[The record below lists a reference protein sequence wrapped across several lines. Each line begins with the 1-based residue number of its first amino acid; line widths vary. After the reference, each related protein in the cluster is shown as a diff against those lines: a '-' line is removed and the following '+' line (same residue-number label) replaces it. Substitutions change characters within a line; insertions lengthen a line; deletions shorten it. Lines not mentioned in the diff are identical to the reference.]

1 MKRKWIVAI
10 AIYLGLIATCLIAIY
25 AVPSVRGMLEK
36 TYIAE
41 YGSIDV
47 KDEVSAF
54 IVRDETVYVSS
65 EPSTINRLA
74 DADKLVKANTHVVEL
89 TPDTEASSAEVTD
102 KGENVD
108 VTTENKEK
116 SYGKYTDILK
126 ELGDSVKATDGY
138 NTSAGYVSYYVDGA
152 EAKLSTDALDSI
164 TYKDYK
170 ALTGRKAIEVPK
182 KSCGEGY
189 PIFKVVKNA
198 KWYLVF
204 YISNK
209 KAEKYVPG
217 ETVIIDAN
225 GTDVEVTVSQV
236 LAGRKYSKVTLS
248 CKSFFDGFFKA
259 RNLDTTVTLRRAEG
273 LVLEDSSIVEDP
285 NGQIG
290 VFVKNKLGEHIF
302 TPVAIKADNGTQCVV
317 YSDMYVDAEGN
328 YVETIGTYDE
338 IISEPSEE
346 DMANLK
352 AAVEKAAAEEAAE
365 KAAAEKAAAEQAA
378 AEKAATEQAA
388 AEEATK
394 AEQAAAAEEGSAEE
408 TTETEQ

>member
-10 AIYLGLIATCLIAIY
+10 AIYVGLIAVCLVAIY
-25 AVPSVRGMLEK
+25 VIPSVRGMLEK

-54 IVRDETVYVSS
+54 IVRDETVYVAS
-65 EPSTINRLA
+65 EASTINRLA

-89 TPDTEASSAEVTD
+89 TPDTEVSDAEVTN
-102 KGENVD
+102 KGENGELASG
-108 VTTENKEK
+108 TEEK

-126 ELGDSVKATDGY
+126 ELGDSVKVTDGH

-152 EAKLSTDALDSI
+152 EAKLSTDALDTI

-182 KSCGEGY
+182 KNCGAGY

-204 YISNK
+204 YVSNK
-209 KAEKYVPG
+209 KAEKYIPG

-248 CKSFFDGFFKA
+248 CKSFFDGFFKV

-290 VFVKNKLGEHIF
+290 VFVKDKLGNHIF

-317 YSDMYVDAEGN
+317 YSDLYVDTEGN

-352 AAVEKAAAEEAAE
+352 AEVEKAAAEAAAE
-365 KAAAEKAAAEQAA
+365 KAAAEKAAAE
-378 AEKAATEQAA
+378 
-388 AEEATK
+388 EAVK
-394 AEQAAAAEEGSAEE
+394 AEQESTEGTAEGQAEE
-408 TTETEQ
+408 ETEAEQ

>member
-1 MKRKWIVAI
+1 MKKKWIVAI
-10 AIYLGLIATCLIAIY
+10 AIYLGLIAICLVAIY
-25 AVPSVRGMLEK
+25 VVPSVRGMLEK

-54 IVRDETVYVSS
+54 IVRDETVYVASESS
-65 EPSTINRLA
+65 DINRLA
-74 DADKLVKANTHVVEL
+74 EADKLVKANTHVVEL
-89 TPDTEASSAEVTD
+89 TPNAEAGSTEVAD
-102 KGENVD
+102 KGEGVD
-108 VTTENKEK
+108 MDSGTEEK

-126 ELGDSVKATDGY
+126 ELGDSVKVTDGY
-138 NTSAGYVSYYVDGA
+138 NTGAGYISYYVDGA
-152 EAKLSTDALDSI
+152 EAKLSTDALDTI

-170 ALTGRKAIEVPK
+170 ALTGRRAIEVPK
-182 KSCGEGY
+182 KDCGEGY

-209 KAEKYVPG
+209 KAEKYIPG

-225 GTDVEVTVSQV
+225 GTEVEVTVSQV

-248 CKSFFDGFFKA
+248 CKSFFDGFFKV

-302 TPVAIKADNGTQCVV
+302 TPVAKKADNGTHCVV
-317 YSDMYVDAEGN
+317 YSDLYVDAEGN

-365 KAAAEKAAAEQAA
+365 KAAAEKAAAEKAA
-378 AEKAATEQAA
+378 AEKAAAEKAA
-388 AEEATK
+388 AEEDAK
-394 AEQAAAAEEGSAEE
+394 AEQEAAEGASEE
-408 TTETEQ
+408 NTETEQ

>member
-10 AIYLGLIATCLIAIY
+10 AIYVGLIAVCLVAIY
-25 AVPSVRGMLEK
+25 VIPSVRGMLEK

-54 IVRDETVYVSS
+54 IVRDETVYVAS
-65 EPSTINRLA
+65 EASTINRLA

-89 TPDTEASSAEVTD
+89 TPDTEASEAEVTD
-102 KGENVD
+102 KGENVELASD
-108 VTTENKEK
+108 TEEK

-126 ELGDSVKATDGY
+126 ELGDSIKATDGY

-152 EAKLSTDALDSI
+152 EAKLSTDALDTI

-182 KSCGEGY
+182 KNCGAGY

-204 YISNK
+204 YVSNK
-209 KAEKYVPG
+209 KAEKYIPG

-248 CKSFFDGFFKA
+248 CKSFFDGFFKV
-259 RNLDTTVTLRRAEG
+259 RNLDTTVTLRRTEG

-290 VFVKNKLGEHIF
+290 VFVKDKLGNHIF

-317 YSDMYVDAEGN
+317 YSDLYVDAEGN

-338 IISEPSEE
+338 IVSEPSEE

-352 AAVEKAAAEEAAE
+352 AEVE

-378 AEKAATEQAA
+378 AEKAAVEQAA
-388 AEEATK
+388 AEEAAK
-394 AEQAAAAEEGSAEE
+394 AEQESSEGTAEGQAEE
-408 TTETEQ
+408 ETEAEQ

>member
-10 AIYLGLIATCLIAIY
+10 AIYVGLIAVCLVAIY
-25 AVPSVRGMLEK
+25 VIPSVRGMLEK

-54 IVRDETVYVSS
+54 IVRDETVYVAS
-65 EPSTINRLA
+65 EASTINRLA

-89 TPDTEASSAEVTD
+89 TPDTEVSDAEVTN
-102 KGENVD
+102 KGENGELASG
-108 VTTENKEK
+108 TEEK

-126 ELGDSVKATDGY
+126 ELGDSVKVTDGH

-152 EAKLSTDALDSI
+152 EAKLSTDALDTI

-182 KSCGEGY
+182 KNCGAGY

-204 YISNK
+204 YVSNK
-209 KAEKYVPG
+209 KAEKYIPG

-248 CKSFFDGFFKA
+248 CKSFFDGFFKV

-290 VFVKNKLGEHIF
+290 VFVKDKLRNHIF
-302 TPVAIKADNGTQCVV
+302 TTVAIKADNGTQCVV
-317 YSDMYVDAEGN
+317 YSDLYVDTEGN

-352 AAVEKAAAEEAAE
+352 AEVEKAAAEAAAE
-365 KAAAEKAAAEQAA
+365 KAAAEKAAAE
-378 AEKAATEQAA
+378 
-388 AEEATK
+388 EAVK
-394 AEQAAAAEEGSAEE
+394 AEQESTEGTAEGQAEE
-408 TTETEQ
+408 ETEAEQ

>member
-1 MKRKWIVAI
+1 MKKKWIVAI
-10 AIYLGLIATCLIAIY
+10 AIYIGLIATCLVAIY
-25 AVPSVRGMLEK
+25 VVPSVRGMLEK

-54 IVRDETVYVSS
+54 IVRDETVYVASQACN
-65 EPSTINRLA
+65 INRLA

-89 TPDTEASSAEVTD
+89 TQDTSASAAEVAD
-102 KGENVD
+102 KGENA
-108 VTTENKEK
+108 ESASGEEEK

-126 ELGDSVKATDGY
+126 ELGDSVKVTGDGY
-138 NTSAGYVSYYVDGA
+138 NIGSGYVSYYVDGA
-152 EAKLSTDALDSI
+152 EAKLSTDALDTI

-204 YISNK
+204 YVSNK
-209 KAEKYVPG
+209 KAEKYIPG

-225 GTDVEVTVSQV
+225 GNDVEVTVSQV

-248 CKSFFDGFFKA
+248 CKSFFDGFFKT

-285 NGQIG
+285 SGQIG
-290 VFVKNKLGEHIF
+290 VFVKDKLGNHIF
-302 TPVAIKADNGTQCVV
+302 TPVAKKADNGTQCVV
-317 YSDMYVDAEGN
+317 YSDLFVDADGN
-328 YVETIGTYDE
+328 YVETLRTYDE
-338 IISEPSEE
+338 IIAEPSEE
-346 DMANLK
+346 DLANLK
-352 AAVEKAAAEEAAE
+352 ADFEKQAAEEAAEKEAAE
-365 KAAAEKAAAEQAA
+365 KAAAEKAAAE
-378 AEKAATEQAA
+378 KAA
-388 AEEATK
+388 AEEVAK
-394 AEQAAAAEEGSAEE
+394 DGQEAADGAAEGTSEKGS
-408 TTETEQ
+408 ETEQ

>member
-10 AIYLGLIATCLIAIY
+10 AIYVGLIAVCLVAIY
-25 AVPSVRGMLEK
+25 VIPSVRGMLEK

-54 IVRDETVYVSS
+54 IVRDETVYVAS
-65 EPSTINRLA
+65 EARTINRLA

-89 TPDTEASSAEVTD
+89 TPDTEVSDAEVTN
-102 KGENVD
+102 KGENGELASG
-108 VTTENKEK
+108 TEEK

-126 ELGDSVKATDGY
+126 ELGDSVKVTDGH

-152 EAKLSTDALDSI
+152 EAKLSTDALDTI

-182 KSCGEGY
+182 KNCGAGY

-204 YISNK
+204 YVSNK
-209 KAEKYVPG
+209 KAEKYIPG

-248 CKSFFDGFFKA
+248 CKSFFDGFFKV

-290 VFVKNKLGEHIF
+290 VFVKDKLGNHIF

-317 YSDMYVDAEGN
+317 YSDLYVDTEGN

-352 AAVEKAAAEEAAE
+352 AEVEKAAAEAAAE
-365 KAAAEKAAAEQAA
+365 KAAAEKAAAE
-378 AEKAATEQAA
+378 
-388 AEEATK
+388 EAVK
-394 AEQAAAAEEGSAEE
+394 AEQESTEGTAEGQAEE
-408 TTETEQ
+408 ETEAEQ